1 MPLPDLTQ
9 PRASCWRAWPGA
21 GAVYSLNSFR
31 VLRRTKARSAS
42 GSLGMLSLKS
52 SKEFCS
58 WLEEKEAAWGRRA
71 WWEGSTSQAW
81 EDAAR
86 SLPSAGPRVSG
97 RVTWCLPFCLR
108 CLPSPPVLV
117 LGRIG
122 GETPGLQCHRERHW
136 AREADGED
144 RASCAAG
151 GAQGR
156 DPSPTARA
164 GGRRPP
170 GESGLRSGR

>member
-1 MPLPDLTQ
+1 
-9 PRASCWRAWPGA
+9 
-21 GAVYSLNSFR
+21 
-31 VLRRTKARSAS
+31 
-42 GSLGMLSLKS
+42 MLSLKS
-52 SKEFCS
+52 SEEFCS

-108 CLPSPPVLV
+108 CLPSLPVLV

-136 AREADGED
+136 AREADGRTEPRVQQGGL
-144 RASCAAG
+144 RAETRAPPLGREAAG
-151 GAQGR
+151 R
-156 DPSPTARA
+156 LRRA
-164 GGRRPP
+164 GCGLDAECNEE
-170 GESGLRSGR
+170 ESAGLALELSE